1 MRWKSYEIEMNIET
15 DTAPA
20 ASATG
25 ATNPWHRHLKSTPLD
40 YYSAKTGWQSVDVWY
55 IKRHFAIGNC
65 VYMSC
70 ITGHDT
76 MHLIYARRQCIFRES
91 AGSFECH
98 SIQCV
103 KHCLPWRSFTFGGD
117 AISPNIGGR
126 GGRFI
131 VEVHVKSQVQNHAN
145 KRIHPRESS
154 TAVRDD
160 FRESTPRSHA
170 RQTKHDS
177 RTSSDDANAIWTA
190 GNIYSS
196 GSQAP
201 TFPNKCKD
209 FIHRLGS
216 HVARHW
222 FPNSDWWAKIL

>member
-1 MRWKSYEIEMNIET
+1 MKLKWTSKLTPPPRRLRLVPQIL
-15 DTAPA
+15 DTA
-20 ASATG
+20 TW
-25 ATNPWHRHLKSTPLD
+25 NRHRSITTAPKPCD
-40 YYSAKTGWQSVDVWY
+40 NQSMFDTLSG
-55 IKRHFAIGNC
+55 ILLLET

-76 MHLIYARRQCIFRES
+76 VHLIYARRQCIFRES

-177 RTSSDDANAIWTA
+177 RTSNAIWTA

-222 FPNSDWWAKIL
+222 FPNSDWWAIRNAFGIYSHCNC